1 MGLFDLALITLS
13 LQTYLSSRNAS
24 ESAWVQF
31 FWIVTCLVA
40 IVKALCPDSTHA
52 KRLLAMDM
60 VFAVL
65 VSHAGMGVDVALLVS
80 FCFVYGIRVVSFP
93 CVRPGSRFDTCLVI
107 VCAVVILNDIKLSD
121 QH

>member
-1 MGLFDLALITLS
+1 MGLFDLALIALS

-24 ESAWVQF
+24 RSAWVQF
-31 FWIVTCLVA
+31 FWVVTCLVA
-40 IVKALCPDSTHA
+40 IVRALCPDSPHA

-65 VSHAGMGVDVALLVS
+65 VSCARMSVDVALLVS

-93 CVRPGSRFDTCLVI
+93 CVRPGSRFDTCLVFA
-107 VCAVVILNDIKLSD
+107 CAAVILNQIKSSY
-121 QH
+121 QI